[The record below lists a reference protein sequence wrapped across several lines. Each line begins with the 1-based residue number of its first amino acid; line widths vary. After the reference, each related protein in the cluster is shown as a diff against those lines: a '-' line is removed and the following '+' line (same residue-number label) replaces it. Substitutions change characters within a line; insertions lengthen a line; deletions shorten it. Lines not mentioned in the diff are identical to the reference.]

1 MAERA
6 GSEQRS
12 LGGFMLKSS
21 FGTFGSRIFGLLRD
35 MVTGWYWGASGSAQA
50 AITVA
55 FAIPN
60 HLRALFGEGAFTAA
74 FVPMLSERLARR
86 QPAAAWKLAERA
98 ISLQLVVLSFFVVAF
113 ALVSLVC
120 HVFQPAGLPGHIRL
134 TLIILPLMMP
144 YALFICLTGAF
155 SAVLNSLRI
164 FAWPALVPILYN
176 LVQIGTVIGLCA
188 QWSNTDFAP
197 LLIFCGGALLAGLL
211 QLLAMM
217 LLARH
222 HGFTYHFDLA
232 WDGEVRVLCR
242 NILPGLV
249 GLGAQQF
256 NQLIDKGWGMF
267 LGAQAI
273 GALNY
278 SQHLVYLPV
287 GLFGAAMGTASL
299 PSFSA
304 SWARNDRQGLAQTLA
319 YALRQNLFM
328 ALPCAALLWV
338 LGEPVITLLL
348 RRGAFDAEAVR
359 QCAWALKF
367 YLLGLPAFCCIKVA
381 AAVFFARQDTRTPR
395 NVTLVCVAA
404 NMVLNT
410 LCLTPLHFGGLAL
423 STSLCAFANVV
434 LLLHLNVRSM
444 PEWQPYQRGVINA
457 ALALTLAALAASG
470 AAIAGLQVLAWGAG
484 GAGGAGWPY
493 ALAQL
498 LAGGG
503 PGLVVYLLACLLL
516 RRPEP
521 GELAGILRRRRR
533 VAPSASSEA

>member
-1 MAERA
+1 MTRET

-12 LGGFMLKSS
+12 LGSFMLKSS

-35 MVTGWYWGASGSAQA
+35 IVTGWYWGASGPAQA

-74 FVPMLSERLARR
+74 FVPMLSGRLAQGR
-86 QPAAAWKLAERA
+86 QDEAWKLAERA
-98 ISLQLVVLSFFVVAF
+98 ISLQIVVLSIFIFLF
-113 ALVSLVC
+113 SLVSVFC
-120 HVFQPAGLPGHIRL
+120 HFIQPAGLPAHIRL
-134 TLIILPLMMP
+134 TFIILPLMMP

-176 LVQIGTVIGLCA
+176 LVQIGTVVGLCA
-188 QWSNTDFAP
+188 LWSNTDFAP
-197 LLIFCGGALLAGLL
+197 LMIFCGGALVAGLL

-217 LLARH
+217 LLARQ
-222 HGFTYHFDLA
+222 HGFVYHFDLT
-232 WDGEVRVLCR
+232 WDPEVKKLCR

-267 LGAQAI
+267 LGAKAI

-287 GLFGAAMGTASL
+287 GLFGVAMGTASL

-304 SWARNDRQGLAQTLA
+304 SWARGDRQELAYTLE
-319 YALRQNLFM
+319 YALRLNLFM

-338 LGEPVITLLL
+338 LGEPAISLLL

-359 QCAWALKF
+359 NCAWAMKF
-367 YLLGLPAFCCIKVA
+367 YVLGLPAFCCTRVA

-395 NVTLVCVAA
+395 NVTLICVAA
-404 NMVLNT
+404 NMALNA

-423 STSLCAFANVV
+423 STSLCACANVV
-434 LLLHLNVRSM
+434 LLLILNVRTM
-444 PEWQPYQRGVINA
+444 PEWQPHQSCVFRATMGLGLA
-457 ALALTLAALAASG
+457 AAAGAFAAAGGLWFLSWGLPALAF
-470 AAIAGLQVLAWGAG
+470 AG
-484 GAGGAGWPY
+484 GGVY
-493 ALAQL
+493 HLAQL
-498 LAGGG
+498 LVGGG
-503 PGLVVYLLACLLL
+503 AGLLVYLLCCFLL
-516 RRPEP
+516 RRPELR
-521 GELAGILRRRRR
+521 ELTEVVRRRRR
-533 VAPSASSEA
+533 SAVTGA